1 MNIERIKQWTAEAER
16 GLNQTL
22 RDDTE
27 ALKQQVNSGIAELW
41 RINGDSWM
49 ISRVEQYADKNELV
63 VCCFQGKDLL
73 TIGTEIIGAAKEQG
87 LHSIRF
93 HTQRK
98 GLNRLLKPF
107 GFRYLETVYHKVL

>member
-1 MNIERIKQWTAEAER
+1 MRITRFKQWRPEAER
-16 GLNQTL
+16 GLDQTL
-22 RDDTE
+22 RNDTE
-27 ALKQQVNSGIAELW
+27 ALKTQVNSGIAELW
-41 RINGDSWM
+41 HIDGHSWM
-49 ISRVEQYADKNELV
+49 ISRVEDYGDKKELV
-63 VCCFQGKDLL
+63 ICCYQGKDLL
-73 TIGTEIIGAAKEQG
+73 TIGEEIIKAAKQQG